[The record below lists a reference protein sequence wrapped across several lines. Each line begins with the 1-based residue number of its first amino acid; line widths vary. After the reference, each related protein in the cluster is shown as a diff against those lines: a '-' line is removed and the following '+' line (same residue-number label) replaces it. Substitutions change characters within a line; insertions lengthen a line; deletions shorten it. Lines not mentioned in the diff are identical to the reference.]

1 MLCCDFGGP
10 DPRQR
15 APGRGLRQQL
25 NGGQVVALLQ
35 NPAAQTHS
43 LLRGFQTA
51 GGGDSLAVQGD
62 ARGGS
67 EPGFAPVQGGF
78 RLPFRVIREQRHLQ
92 LFHGVTVV
100 MTDECQVHSG
110 SSADVQHPL
119 DFVTTD
125 DICQFGMIPEFVGR
139 FPVMTHTEPL
149 TEKDLVRILT
159 EPQNAIT
166 KQYQELLRLDNT
178 ILRFSPEVLKNI
190 ARRALKMKTG
200 ARALR
205 GIMDQLM
212 MDIMY
217 SAPDNRTAKKPV
229 VVQVDTNNPLI
240 NNIAV

>member
-1 MLCCDFGGP
+1 MYINTKNILFIASG
-10 DPRQR
+10 
-15 APGRGLRQQL
+15 AFVGLEDSVKRRM
-25 NGGQVVALLQ
+25 GKHQV
-35 NPAAQTHS
+35 
-43 LLRGFQTA
+43 GFSNVETN
-51 GGGDSLAVQGD
+51 
-62 ARGGS
+62 
-67 EPGFAPVQGGF
+67 
-78 RLPFRVIREQRHLQ
+78 
-92 LFHGVTVV
+92 T
-100 MTDECQVHSG
+100 
-110 SSADVQHPL
+110 SADIQHPL

-125 DICQFGMIPEFVGR
+125 DVCQFGMIPEFVGR

-149 TEKDLVRILT
+149 TEQDLVRILT
-159 EPQNAIT
+159 EPKNALT

-178 ILRFSPEVLKNI
+178 ILRFSPEVLSSI

-240 NNIAV
+240 NKIAV

>member
-1 MLCCDFGGP
+1 
-10 DPRQR
+10 
-15 APGRGLRQQL
+15 
-25 NGGQVVALLQ
+25 
-35 NPAAQTHS
+35 
-43 LLRGFQTA
+43 
-51 GGGDSLAVQGD
+51 
-62 ARGGS
+62 
-67 EPGFAPVQGGF
+67 
-78 RLPFRVIREQRHLQ
+78 
-92 LFHGVTVV
+92 
-100 MTDECQVHSG
+100 
-110 SSADVQHPL
+110 
-119 DFVTTD
+119 
-125 DICQFGMIPEFVGR
+125 MIPEFVGR